1 MKKKYK
7 RKLRSELLPSPV
19 SVRTGKNSF
28 IYFGWIDGVIRWVGH
43 GGLARIAE
51 ALSGNHTCA
60 KKYKIKFDEV
70 TFDPTAMTKE
80 EAKVAEERTIKALG
94 PQLLNKTY
102 NPSEGKAAEAMKLNT
117 SKLKPARK

>member
-7 RKLRSELLPSPV
+7 RKSKRDMLPSPV
-19 SVRTGKNSF
+19 TVRTGKNSF

-51 ALSGNHTCA
+51 ALNGNHTCA

-70 TFDPTAMTKE
+70 TFDPIAMTKE
-80 EAKVAEERTIKALG
+80 EAKLAEERTIKALG
-94 PQLLNKTY
+94 RQLLNKTF
-102 NPSEGKAAEAMKLNT
+102 NPFEGDAAESMKLNT
-117 SKLKPARK
+117 SKMKPARK